1 MLAVIFSCLV
11 VWLGFWVVC
20 LNGGQV
26 KRQPGG
32 QPPLR
37 IPIAKPS
44 QTIKIAA
51 TLGSLDMSLYGVS
64 PSIAATMDKAV
75 KVRTKKKKALSP
87 NLGSFVVSPTW
98 HRDDIHPHGI
108 VFLFS
113 DQSGEQTVHFFFF
126 FSITF
131 I

>member
-1 MLAVIFSCLV
+1 M
-11 VWLGFWVVC
+11 VWSACFDE
-20 LNGGQV
+20 QV

-37 IPIAKPS
+37 IPISKAS

-75 KVRTKKKKALSP
+75 KVNKKQP
-87 NLGSFVVSPTW
+87 DT
-98 HRDDIHPHGI
+98 R
-108 VFLFS
+108 
-113 DQSGEQTVHFFFF
+113 
-126 FSITF
+126 SIS
-131 I
+131 